1 MTLPA
6 YVLYNLNVA
15 AYNATHHSHTT
26 SDYCIS
32 LLSLFCKLQVGSLFF
47 LLGGQSAKT
56 SGRFSFA
63 LSRNKN
69 YGPFLLDY
77 DFTLLLYLVS
87 DVSRPIC
94 CSETTGATTQ
104 ERSTF
109 SWNWEYLIHTDA
121 KIWKLA

>member
-1 MTLPA
+1 MRLT
-6 YVLYNLNVA
+6 
-15 AYNATHHSHTT
+15 THTRLQIIVSV
-26 SDYCIS
+26 YCRC
-32 LLSLFCKLQVGSLFF
+32 FANYKLDPFFF

-56 SGRFSFA
+56 SGRFSVA
-63 LSRNKN
+63 LGRNKN

-94 CSETTGATTQ
+94 CSESTGATTQ